1 MEVFMKRLLL
11 ATALLSII
19 ALTAGC
25 SQQSTPVSTDASNPT
40 AAATA
45 AATEAATEVATEAI
59 APAASEAVVQQN
71 SGTVDLEQAKAAALA
86 DAGLDASQVQFT
98 KQSLET
104 DDGVQKYEIEF
115 TANGYEYEY
124 DIDPKSGNIIEK
136 SKEIID

>member
-1 MEVFMKRLLL
+1 MKRLLL

-59 APAASEAVVQQN
+59 APAASESVVQQN